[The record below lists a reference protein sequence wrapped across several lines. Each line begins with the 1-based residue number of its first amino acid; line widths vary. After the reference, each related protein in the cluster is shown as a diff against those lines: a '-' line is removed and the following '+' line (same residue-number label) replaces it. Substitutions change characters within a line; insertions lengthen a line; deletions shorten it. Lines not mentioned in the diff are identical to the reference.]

1 MDWNRID
8 LFASR
13 EQLHQ
18 SSRNNSNRSSLNL
31 ATVNQ
36 GPYVDGNY
44 KRFPEGGARPKVPSV
59 PLEHRRPDGGESGSE
74 GKGSSMDSRSS
85 SRRGSGNGQEF
96 EAENRQSSKGSR
108 PSSRNEVGDNVV
120 SRPNTTRGS
129 VGSGR
134 ESVGSRSQRSSLGS
148 RHSDTA
154 GRLSVDELSLH
165 APESNRESLELSVD
179 PRREM
184 GRTMD
189 SVDADALLSSGSH
202 KSFNPSS
209 IDKDDRQSVS
219 SVSSTRSCGSEGAT
233 AGKKPPTSDLTESSL
248 LQDFA
253 RDNKQYYSLAMV
265 STNSSLDVDDFARPA
280 DRASTAASSR
290 DAHGSREQLDLRAE
304 LPEPHVGYEL
314 YSPSSA
320 AAGDRQDNF
329 VPKASSILER
339 RSSDGSGRKS
349 SDGGSQK
356 SQKSHESGTKS
367 LRSSTESQRSSTA
380 SRKSAELAVDASQTS
395 VENRLV

>member
-1 MDWNRID
+1 M
-8 LFASR
+8 
-13 EQLHQ
+13 
-18 SSRNNSNRSSLNL
+18 
-31 ATVNQ
+31 
-36 GPYVDGNY
+36 PYIDGNY

-74 GKGSSMDSRSS
+74 SKRSSMDSRS

-96 EAENRQSSKGSR
+96 EAENRQSNRGSR
-108 PSSRNEVGDNVV
+108 SSSRNEV
-120 SRPNTTRGS
+120 SRPNSTRGS
-129 VGSGR
+129 IDNGR
-134 ESVGSRSQRSSLGS
+134 ESMGSRSSEGQSRSQRSSLGS
-148 RHSDTA
+148 RHSDAA

-165 APESNRESLELSVD
+165 TTSESNRESLELSLD

-219 SVSSTRSCGSEGAT
+219 SVSSSRSRGSEGAT
-233 AGKKPPTSDLTESSL
+233 VGKKPPTSDLAESSL
-248 LQDFA
+248 LQDFV

-265 STNSSLDVDDFARPA
+265 STNSSLDVDDFARQA

-290 DAHGSREQLDLRAE
+290 DAHGSREQLDLRSEIPEPHVAYNQRAE

-320 AAGDRQDNF
+320 AAGDRRDNI
-329 VPKASSILER
+329 VPKASNDLER
-339 RSSDGSGRKS
+339 RSSNGSGRKS
-349 SDGGSQK
+349 TDGGSQK
-356 SQKSHESGTKS
+356 SHQSGTKS
-367 LRSSTESQRSSTA
+367 SRSSTDSRRSSTA
-380 SRKSAELAVDASQTS
+380 SRKSPEVTVDASQTT
-395 VENRLV
+395 VQNRLV

>member
-1 MDWNRID
+1 MP
-8 LFASR
+8 F
-13 EQLHQ
+13 
-18 SSRNNSNRSSLNL
+18 
-31 ATVNQ
+31 
-36 GPYVDGNY
+36 VDGNY

-74 GKGSSMDSRSS
+74 SKRSSMDSRSS

-96 EAENRQSSKGSR
+96 EAENRQSRS
-108 PSSRNEVGDNVV
+108 SSRNEVGDNVL
-120 SRPNTTRGS
+120 SRPNSTRGS

-134 ESVGSRSQRSSLGS
+134 ESVGSRSSEGQSRSQRSSLGS
-148 RHSDTA
+148 RHSDAA

-165 APESNRESLELSVD
+165 TPDPNRESLELSVD

-209 IDKDDRQSVS
+209 IDKDDRQSLG
-219 SVSSTRSCGSEGAT
+219 SVSSTRSRGSEGAT
-233 AGKKPPTSDLTESSL
+233 ANKKPPTSDLPESSL

-265 STNSSLDVDDFARPA
+265 STNSSLDVDDFARQA

-290 DAHGSREQLDLRAE
+290 DAHGSREQLDLRTELSEPHVGYELNAE
-304 LPEPHVGYEL
+304 LPEPHVGYHLRAELPETHVGYEL
-314 YSPSSA
+314 YSPTSA
-320 AAGDRQDNF
+320 AAGDRRDNI
-329 VPKASSILER
+329 VPKASDNLQR
-339 RSSDGSGRKS
+339 RSSNGSVRKS
-349 SDGGSQK
+349 SDGE
-356 SQKSHESGTKS
+356 SHESGTKS
-367 LRSSTESQRSSTA
+367 SRSSTESQRSSTA
-380 SRKSAELAVDASQTS
+380 SRKSTELAVDASQTS
-395 VENRLV
+395 VQNRLVYK

>member
-1 MDWNRID
+1 MVRAEVKAKGQVWIQGHHRAEEAEMDK
-8 LFASR
+8 
-13 EQLHQ
+13 
-18 SSRNNSNRSSLNL
+18 SSRLKTDSQGRLTVMRLVITYFPDQNS
-31 ATVNQ
+31 
-36 GPYVDGNY
+36 
-44 KRFPEGGARPKVPSV
+44 
-59 PLEHRRPDGGESGSE
+59 
-74 GKGSSMDSRSS
+74 
-85 SRRGSGNGQEF
+85 
-96 EAENRQSSKGSR
+96 
-108 PSSRNEVGDNVV
+108 
-120 SRPNTTRGS
+120 TRGS

-134 ESVGSRSQRSSLGS
+134 EPVGSRSSEGQSRSQRSSLGS
-148 RHSDTA
+148 RHSDAA

-165 APESNRESLELSVD
+165 APDSNRESLELSVD

-209 IDKDDRQSVS
+209 IDKDDRQSLS
-219 SVSSTRSCGSEGAT
+219 SVSSTRSRGSEGAT
-233 AGKKPPTSDLTESSL
+233 AGKKPSTSDLPESSL

-265 STNSSLDVDDFARPA
+265 STNSSLDVDDFARQA
-280 DRASTAASSR
+280 DRASTAASSK
-290 DAHGSREQLDLRAE
+290 DAHGSREQLDMRAEQPEPHVGYDLRAE

-320 AAGDRQDNF
+320 AAGDRRDNF
-329 VPKASSILER
+329 VPKASDNLER

-356 SQKSHESGTKS
+356 SQRSHESGTKWS
-367 LRSSTESQRSSTA
+367 RSSTESQRSSTA
-380 SRKSAELAVDASQTS
+380 SRKSTELAVDASQTS
-395 VENRLV
+395 VQNRLV

>member
-1 MDWNRID
+1 MP
-8 LFASR
+8 F
-13 EQLHQ
+13 
-18 SSRNNSNRSSLNL
+18 
-31 ATVNQ
+31 
-36 GPYVDGNY
+36 VDGNY
-44 KRFPEGGARPKVPSV
+44 KRIPEGGARPKVPSV

-74 GKGSSMDSRSS
+74 SKRSSMDSRSS

-96 EAENRQSSKGSR
+96 EAENRQSGKGSR
-108 PSSRNEVGDNVV
+108 SSSRNEVADNVL
-120 SRPNTTRGS
+120 SRPNSTRGS
-129 VGSGR
+129 IGSGR
-134 ESVGSRSQRSSLGS
+134 ESMGSRSSEGQSRSQRSSLGS

-154 GRLSVDELSLH
+154 SRLSVDELSLH
-165 APESNRESLELSVD
+165 APDSNRESLELSVD

-189 SVDADALLSSGSH
+189 SVDADAILSSGSH

-219 SVSSTRSCGSEGAT
+219 SVSSTRSRGSEGAT
-233 AGKKPPTSDLTESSL
+233 AGKKPPTSDLPESSL
-248 LQDFA
+248 LHDFA

-265 STNSSLDVDDFARPA
+265 STNSSLDVDDFARQA

-304 LPEPHVGYEL
+304 LPEPHVGYDLRAGLPEPHVGYELRAELPEPHVGYEL

-320 AAGDRQDNF
+320 AAGDRRDNI
-329 VPKASSILER
+329 VPKASDLLER
-339 RSSDGSGRKS
+339 RLSDCSGRKS
-349 SDGGSQK
+349 SAGGSQI

-367 LRSSTESQRSSTA
+367 SRSSTESQRSSTA
-380 SRKSAELAVDASQTS
+380 SRKSAELAIDTSQTS
-395 VENRLV
+395 VQNRLV

>member
-1 MDWNRID
+1 M
-8 LFASR
+8 
-13 EQLHQ
+13 LH
-18 SSRNNSNRSSLNL
+18 
-31 ATVNQ
+31 
-36 GPYVDGNY
+36 VDGNY

-74 GKGSSMDSRSS
+74 SKRSSMDSRSS

-96 EAENRQSSKGSR
+96 EAENRQSRS
-108 PSSRNEVGDNVV
+108 SSRNEVGDNVL
-120 SRPNTTRGS
+120 SRPNSTRGS

-134 ESVGSRSQRSSLGS
+134 ESICSRSSEGQSRSQRSSLGS
-148 RHSDTA
+148 RHSDAA

-165 APESNRESLELSVD
+165 APDSNRESLELSVD

-202 KSFNPSS
+202 RSFNPSS

-219 SVSSTRSCGSEGAT
+219 SVSSTRSRGSEGAT
-233 AGKKPPTSDLTESSL
+233 AGKKPSTSDLPESSL

-253 RDNKQYYSLAMV
+253 RDNKQYCSLAMV
-265 STNSSLDVDDFARPA
+265 STNSSLDVDDFARQA

-304 LPEPHVGYEL
+304 LSEPHVGYDLRAELPEPYVGYEL

-320 AAGDRQDNF
+320 AAGDRRNNF
-329 VPKASSILER
+329 VPKASDLLER
-339 RSSDGSGRKS
+339 RSSDCSGRKS

-356 SQKSHESGTKS
+356 SHDSDTKS
-367 LRSSTESQRSSTA
+367 SRSSTESQRSSTA
-380 SRKSAELAVDASQTS
+380 SRKSAELVVDASQTS
-395 VENRLV
+395 VQNRLV